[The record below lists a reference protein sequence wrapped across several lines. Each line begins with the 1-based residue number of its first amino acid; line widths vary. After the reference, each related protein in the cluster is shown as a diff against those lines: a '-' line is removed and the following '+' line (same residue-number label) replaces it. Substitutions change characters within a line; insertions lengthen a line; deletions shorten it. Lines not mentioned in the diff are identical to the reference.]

1 MRVTLPI
8 VLSVFLASPHGALAG
23 EKGVLAGQVL
33 QSRDH
38 RLVAKTVWIGAI
50 PAAVASD
57 GSFEAS
63 GIPTGP
69 SELAIETSEGLYL
82 VGTPVTIAP
91 GTTRRVQLAF
101 AGRQDI
107 SAPPPPEN
115 QKKKRKAVASGVT
128 LYQRLSSSSARRS
141 WRVSPSI
148 NSRSRITS
156 PRRRLQLRG
165 KRDRVCPAPT
175 SVHSSTLRR
184 APVRLTWAAPQPR
197 TRSCRSPRK
206 TSE

>member
-38 RLVAKTVWIGAI
+38 RLVAKTVWIGSI

-101 AGRQDI
+101 AGRQDS

-115 QKKKRKAVASGVT
+115 QKKKKGRGFWGNPVSAT
-128 LYQRLSSSSARRS
+128 LVVVGSAIVVGFAIDQLTQS
-141 WRVSPSI
+141 NNQPASPS
-148 NSRSRITS
+148 
-156 PRRRLQLRG
+156 
-165 KRDRVCPAPT
+165 
-175 SVHSSTLRR
+175 SVER
-184 APVRLTWAAPQPR
+184 
-197 TRSCRSPRK
+197 
-206 TSE
+206 